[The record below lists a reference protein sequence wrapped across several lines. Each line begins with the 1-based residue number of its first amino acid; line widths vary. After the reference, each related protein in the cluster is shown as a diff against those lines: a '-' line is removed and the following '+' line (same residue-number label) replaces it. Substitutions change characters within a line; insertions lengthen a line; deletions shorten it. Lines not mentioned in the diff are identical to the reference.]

1 MKTDNIAQLLR
12 QLLGVK
18 FLLQDRILLE
28 SFEQVNK

>member
-1 MKTDNIAQLLR
+1 MKTDNIDQLLR